1 MNNNI
6 KNNQT
11 DDENEIKKFSEMA
24 SEWWNPKGKF
34 APLHHF
40 NPVRLE
46 YFVNQI
52 KKHFSI
58 APDKQFP
65 FKNLSILDVGCGGG
79 LISEPMARLGGK
91 VTGIDA
97 SLNNINVAKFHAK
110 EMNLEI
116 NYLDVT
122 PEKMTKSY
130 DVILC
135 LEIIEH
141 VADVDFFIKSC
152 EKLLK
157 KNGIIIFSTLNRT
170 IKSFLLAII
179 SNKVVSHSSVL
190 IALPFECNLDSLTF
204 DFTGL
209 NFRLFTTMSDED
221 LVVRVIRVFDSV
233 SSPFICCLRVLLNG
247 RIDDGLGR
255 DRANFI
261 H

>member
-179 SNKVVSHSSVL
+179 GAEYILNWLPKGTHSYDKFLKPEEIITNATKYNLSLNETMGFVYNIIFNEWRKSKDISVNY
-190 IALPFECNLDSLTF
+190 ALS
-204 DFTGL
+204 FTK
-209 NFRLFTTMSDED
+209 N
-221 LVVRVIRVFDSV
+221 
-233 SSPFICCLRVLLNG
+233 
-247 RIDDGLGR
+247 
-255 DRANFI
+255 
-261 H
+261 